1 MTDATHD
8 TFGNKLPLR
17 FKGVTGMFARKF
29 HKPTGD
35 EVRVTAFDHDHQSM
49 QHTFKD
55 LDTARPFMNAAN
67 AGWQGSDRKVVVEF
81 GDGTK
86 MTLRFSKTY

>member
-8 TFGNKLPLR
+8 TFGNKLPVT
-17 FKGVTGMFARKF
+17 FEGVTGMFARKL
-29 HKPTGD
+29 HTPTGD
-35 EVRVTAFDHDHQSM
+35 EVRVTAFDHGHQAM

-67 AGWQGSDRKVVVEF
+67 ADRHGSDRKVVLEF
-81 GDGTK
+81 GDDTK
-86 MTLRFSKTY
+86 MTLRFGKTY